1 MPGGRDMDR
10 VLVVEDDFDIAE
22 MLQTWLTE
30 AGYGVD
36 VAEDGLRALDAFAA
50 EDYDLVLL
58 DLMLPKLD
66 GFGVC
71 EWIRARSDV
80 PVVMLTALDGE
91 EMQLRGYDL
100 RIDDYVTKP
109 FSMPVLLRK
118 VAAILRRCA
127 GQGEGHSVLRYRDVA
142 LDLDAYTAT
151 RDGRDLELTNREFEC
166 LRELIQNQG
175 RVMTYQMLLQRIWNY
190 DYLGDERVIY
200 SHIKNLRRKLQ
211 VDYIHTVRGVGYRV
225 EKI

>member
-1 MPGGRDMDR
+1 MGVENLYRI
-10 VLVVEDDFDIAE
+10 LIVEDDFDIAE
-22 MLQTWLTE
+22 MLRTWFAE
-30 AGYGVD
+30 AGYETEL
-36 VAEDGLRALDAFAA
+36 AEDGLRALDAFAA
-50 EDYDLVLL
+50 REYDLVLL

-80 PVVMLTALDGE
+80 PVVMLTALEGE
-91 EMQLRGYDL
+91 EQQLRGYDL
-100 RIDDYVTKP
+100 KIDDYVTKP

-127 GQGEGHSVLRYRDVA
+127 GREEGHSVLRYRDVT
-142 LDLDAYTAT
+142 LDLDAYTAE
-151 RDGRDLELTNREFEC
+151 RDGWDLGLTNREFEC

-175 RVMTYQMLLQRIWNY
+175 RVMTYQMLVQRIWNY

-200 SHIKNLRRKLQ
+200 SHIKNLRRKLRA
-211 VDYIHTVRGVGYRV
+211 DYIHTVRGVGYRV